1 MGGQGLHDMGNFA
14 DLYWVRTQGKYSLIA
29 NALSDR
35 LFICSEL
42 LPILFAPEPEGI
54 PGNTHT
60 SKPFSLSM
68 LGFRHPVTKNKFSV
82 KSARGKIPL
91 TVRKNFQ
98 VFIHQVLVRIGQD
111 LLQGLKRVV
120 FGNGISS
127 DPHAEFVVL
136 QAGLDIWHRQ
146 FEQLVLGVKEGTDVF
161 PPPGSTDARY
171 PHTPL
176 FHASH
181 LTRGREIVYQRPP
194 TSENLIV
201 RPVRG

>member
-14 DLYWVRTQGKYSLIA
+14 DLYWVRTQGKHSLIA

-42 LPILFAPEPEGI
+42 LPILFAREPEGI

-68 LGFRHPVTKNKFSV
+68 LGFRHPVAKNKFSV

-91 TVRKNFQ
+91 SVRNYFQ

-111 LLQGLKRVV
+111 LLHGLKRVV
-120 FGNGISS
+120 LGDGISS

-146 FEQLVLGVKEGTDVF
+146 FKQLVLGVEECTDVF
-161 PPPGSTDARY
+161 SPPSSTNTRY
-171 PHTPL
+171 AHTS
-176 FHASH
+176 FF
-181 LTRGREIVYQRPP
+181 
-194 TSENLIV
+194 
-201 RPVRG
+201 